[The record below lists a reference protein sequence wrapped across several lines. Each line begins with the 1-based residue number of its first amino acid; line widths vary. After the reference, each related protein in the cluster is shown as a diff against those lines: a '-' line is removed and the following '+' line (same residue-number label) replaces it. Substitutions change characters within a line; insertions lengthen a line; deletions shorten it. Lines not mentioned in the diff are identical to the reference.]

1 MGTAIS
7 VQSALQGVDACI
19 SSEPREHVNNNAN
32 NKNGVA
38 GEDDDDDD
46 ADDCGSCG
54 GDAAAAAGG
63 GGGGGDTRVKHNR
76 ARTVFITAITFK
88 NLIVGAATRKVPSSR
103 AAFPRAPSR
112 RPPCSCEHR
121 PAAATAA
128 TTDSS
133 DRKPRSERSVSLP
146 VASREPR
153 RIVPPA
159 RTTVVTTVA
168 VAAPAAAPAAVAA
181 ANDSATT
188 AASNSSSSSPQ
199 QLMERL
205 LMRASSGELLNCLG
219 THLCRRCALLRHIS
233 PADPVRWLRAVD
245 RTLLEQGWQETAF
258 LTPANVLFVY
268 LLCRESVSEQTSSE
282 GDLQA
287 SLLVC
292 LYLAFSYMGNEIS
305 YPLKPFVVE
314 AFKDKFW
321 ERCLNL
327 IDSLSGQMLL
337 INASPTFCVEL
348 LRELKGEGNADETRG
363 ERRTLNLD
371 R

>member
-7 VQSALQGVDACI
+7 VQSASQGGVEACI
-19 SSEPREHVNNNAN
+19 SSEPRAHVNNNNNAN
-32 NKNGVA
+32 NKNGGA
-38 GEDDDDDD
+38 GEDDGG
-46 ADDCGSCG
+46 CGGCA

-63 GGGGGDTRVKHNR
+63 GGGSDTRVKHNR

-88 NLIVGAATRKVPSSR
+88 NLIVSATTRKVPPSR
-103 AAFPRAPSR
+103 GASPR
-112 RPPCSCEHR
+112 RPPGSCEHR
-121 PAAATAA
+121 PAGAGAAAP

-133 DRKPRSERSVSLP
+133 DTKPRSERSVSLP

-153 RIVPPA
+153 RLLPPA
-159 RTTVVTTVA
+159 RTTTT
-168 VAAPAAAPAAVAA
+168 AATTAPTAAPAAVAA
-181 ANDSATT
+181 ANNNTTTATT
-188 AASNSSSSSPQ
+188 TATTTTTTTSSPQ
-199 QLMERL
+199 QLMETL
-205 LMRASSGELLNCLG
+205 LMRSSSGDLLNCLG

-268 LLCRESVSEQTSSE
+268 MLCRESVSEQTSSE

-314 AFKDKFW
+314 AFKERFW

-337 INASPTFCVEL
+337 INASPTFCIEL
-348 LRELKGEGNADETRG
+348 LRELKGEGNAEETRG
-363 ERRTLNLD
+363 ERRTINLD

>member
-7 VQSALQGVDACI
+7 VQSASQGGVEACI
-19 SSEPREHVNNNAN
+19 SSEPRAHVNNNNNAN
-32 NKNGVA
+32 NKNGGA
-38 GEDDDDDD
+38 GEDD
-46 ADDCGSCG
+46 G
-54 GDAAAAAGG
+54 GGGCCAGDAAAGG
-63 GGGGGDTRVKHNR
+63 GGGGGGGSDTRVKHNR

-88 NLIVGAATRKVPSSR
+88 NLIVSAATRKVPPSR
-103 AAFPRAPSR
+103 GASPRAPSR
-112 RPPCSCEHR
+112 RPPGSCEHR
-121 PAAATAA
+121 PAGAAAP

-133 DRKPRSERSVSLP
+133 DTKPRSERSVSLP

-153 RIVPPA
+153 RLLPPA
-159 RTTVVTTVA
+159 RNTA
-168 VAAPAAAPAAVAA
+168 AAAPAAAPVAA
-181 ANDSATT
+181 AAANNTTTTTTTTATT
-188 AASNSSSSSPQ
+188 TTSSPQ
-199 QLMERL
+199 QLMETL
-205 LMRASSGELLNCLG
+205 LMRSSSGDLLNCLG

-268 LLCRESVSEQTSSE
+268 MLCRESVSEQTSSE

-314 AFKDKFW
+314 AFKERFW
-321 ERCLNL
+321 ERCLSL

-348 LRELKGEGNADETRG
+348 LRELKGEGNAEETRG
-363 ERRTLNLD
+363 ERRTINLD